1 MTLQIDLG
9 IPRNQ
14 RNTQRLENS
23 LESSNITK
31 QLKEIVA
38 LTANLNLVRMQKNV
52 KSCYLKIWWI
62 IIMTCYHFIIIK
74 GKAQKV
80 ISWKLTK
87 LNHVNL
93 VIQICSLNIALIII
107 WLQVNIETLLD
118 KNSFLYY
125 LWTIIVVLIESLI
138 IE

>member
-1 MTLQIDLG
+1 MYW
-9 IPRNQ
+9 
-14 RNTQRLENS
+14 
-23 LESSNITK
+23 
-31 QLKEIVA
+31 
-38 LTANLNLVRMQKNV
+38 
-52 KSCYLKIWWI
+52 YL
-62 IIMTCYHFIIIK
+62 FIIIK

-93 VIQICSLNIALIII
+93 VIQICSLNIALIIK

>member
-62 IIMTCYHFIIIK
+62 IIMRCYHFIIIK

-93 VIQICSLNIALIII
+93 VIQICSLNIALIKR
-107 WLQVNIETLLD
+107 WLQVNIETFLD

>member
-38 LTANLNLVRMQKNV
+38 LTANLNLVRMQKNF
-52 KSCYLKIWWI
+52 KSCYRKIWWI
-62 IIMTCYHFIIIK
+62 IIMHWYFLIIIK
-74 GKAQKV
+74 SKAQKV

-93 VIQICSLNIALIII
+93 VIQICSLNIALIIK